1 MRHFLA
7 ALATAA
13 LPAAAAAQARPG
25 AATLD
30 AEIARI
36 TAKVV
41 AWRRDFHEHPELGNR
56 EVRTAKVVADALRA
70 LGIEVREK
78 VATTGVVGVLKGGK
92 PGPVV
97 ALRADMDALPVVE
110 EVDLPFKSVARAT
123 FNGQDVGVMHACGH
137 DAHTAMLL
145 GAAEVLAKQKADLP
159 GTVVFIFQPAEENP
173 PPGEKGGAPQMV
185 VEGAL
190 ANPKPE
196 AIFGLHVWPDSA
208 GRITY
213 RPRGAMSASDAI
225 DIVVRGRQTHGAQ
238 PWRGV
243 DPIVVSAQI
252 IAALQTI
259 PSRQTDVTVGPAV
272 VTIGMVQ
279 GGIRRNI
286 IPDSVIMQGT
296 VRTFDKAMR
305 DDVIAR
311 IKRTVEQIA
320 AASGATAALSIPLS
334 TDVVFNDPALTSR
347 MAPTLERVSVGK
359 ANPNGL
365 WMPSEDFP
373 AFTKEIPGLYVFMGV
388 NKVGVSVDDA
398 APNHSP
404 KFFVNEDALPT
415 GVKTYVA
422 LAMDYLKGAAG
433 RIP

>member
-1 MRHFLA
+1 MPRVTIRTSWWP
-7 ALATAA
+7 TAA
-13 LPAAAAAQARPG
+13 PSRRPHWAIFAGLAIAVGIADQLLKAWVVATFDDARPTELLGDWLRIAITQNSG
-25 AATLD
+25 ALFGLFRDQAGLF
-30 AEIARI
+30 ALFSLI
-36 TAKVV
+36 VV
-41 AWRRDFHEHPELGNR
+41 GGIVWFHGRAGRQL
-56 EVRTAKVVADALRA
+56 LLSIA
-70 LGIEVREK
+70 LGLLLGGAMPFVF
-78 VATTGVVGVLKGGK
+78 ASFCMSAVGKAGK
-92 PGPVV
+92 
-97 ALRADMDALPVVE
+97 AVVE
-110 EVDLPFKSVARAT
+110 EVRRQFREK
-123 FNGQDVGVMHACGH
+123 
-137 DAHTAMLL
+137 
-145 GAAEVLAKQKADLP
+145 P
-159 GTVVFIFQPAEENP
+159 G
-173 PPGEKGGAPQMV
+173 
-185 VEGAL
+185 
-190 ANPKPE
+190 
-196 AIFGLHVWPDSA
+196 
-208 GRITY
+208 
-213 RPRGAMSASDAI
+213 
-225 DIVVRGRQTHGAQ
+225 
-238 PWRGV
+238 
-243 DPIVVSAQI
+243 
-252 IAALQTI
+252 
-259 PSRQTDVTVGPAV
+259 
-272 VTIGMVQ
+272 
-279 GGIRRNI
+279 
-286 IPDSVIMQGT
+286 IMQGT

-422 LAMDYLKGAAG
+422 LAMDYLKGAPG